1 MNARL
6 FFRFVFVLCGIA
18 LLTTPNAI
26 AQHGKKNNAPN
37 PNFLKGDTIPA
48 GYDHDWN
55 LGPTGARGWI
65 YTSGYETTEARQI
78 LVTKIDKG
86 SPADGVLKLKDVIL
100 GVGGSEFSYD
110 PRTEFGKAISAAESR
125 AGKGKLEL
133 EVWRNGKKLKK
144 VIKLQIMREYSDTA
158 PFKCAKSKRIF
169 EQGCDALANRMAK
182 RPNSNGIIRAL
193 NTLALLS
200 SGDRKY
206 LPLIKRQV
214 QWAAKFS
221 DTEGR
226 LLSSWFY
233 GPINLLLAEYTLATG
248 DKTYVKDMRRISLE
262 ICSGQSHVG
271 SWGHR
276 FAQSDGRLKGYGMM
290 NAPGLPIMLS
300 LVLAKK
306 AGVTDPEV
314 AESIELS
321 TRLMRFYTGKGSVPY
336 GDHEPWIKAH
346 DDNGK
351 NGIAALLFN
360 AMEEKES
367 AEYFSRMSVCSYGG
381 ERDLGH
387 TGNFFNI
394 AWAMP
399 SVSLSGPNAS
409 GAWMEEFSWYY
420 DLARRWDGT
429 FLNQGQT
436 IAKHDKFKN
445 WDSTGAILLG
455 YAQARKKLYITGKID
470 DVVPHVSE
478 EEAASLIAD
487 GSGYSRAHSDKT
499 YEDKSDKELLAAL
512 ASWSP
517 IVRERAAT
525 RLAKRKGD
533 YMRPLAKMIKGDTY
547 SKLGVCQLLGKVKK
561 LDVPVVQALR
571 KLLRDD
577 DLWVRIKAAQAIA
590 TSGPNGRVAIPDLL
604 EMLAAEPTADDPRG
618 MQQRYLC
625 FALFD
630 RGSGMLKKQSLAGI
644 DKEALYKGVR
654 AGLKNQGGK
663 ARSAVA
669 TIYKQLSY
677 EEIKPLLPAIY
688 EATVNPAPSGIM
700 FADGVRLSGLELLAK
715 HKIEEGIPLCMEVMG
730 VGRWGLGKRVPPC
743 LDMLESYGSA
753 AKSELPKLKPYYDQ
767 MKSKPNPSDKD
778 RQRIKRIEEVIKKI
792 KSDKT
797 KQKLR
802 SLKLAA

>member
-214 QWAAKFS
+214 KWAAKFS

-262 ICSGQSHVG
+262 ICSGQSHVCLLYT
-271 SWGHR
+271 SPSPR
-276 FAQSDGRLKGYGMM
+276 DG
-290 NAPGLPIMLS
+290 
-300 LVLAKK
+300 
-306 AGVTDPEV
+306 
-314 AESIELS
+314 
-321 TRLMRFYTGKGSVPY
+321 
-336 GDHEPWIKAH
+336 
-346 DDNGK
+346 
-351 NGIAALLFN
+351 LL
-360 AMEEKES
+360 
-367 AEYFSRMSVCSYGG
+367 SRM
-381 ERDLGH
+381 
-387 TGNFFNI
+387 
-394 AWAMP
+394 P
-399 SVSLSGPNAS
+399 S
-409 GAWMEEFSWYY
+409 
-420 DLARRWDGT
+420 
-429 FLNQGQT
+429 
-436 IAKHDKFKN
+436 
-445 WDSTGAILLG
+445 
-455 YAQARKKLYITGKID
+455 
-470 DVVPHVSE
+470 
-478 EEAASLIAD
+478 
-487 GSGYSRAHSDKT
+487 
-499 YEDKSDKELLAAL
+499 
-512 ASWSP
+512 
-517 IVRERAAT
+517 
-525 RLAKRKGD
+525 
-533 YMRPLAKMIKGDTY
+533 
-547 SKLGVCQLLGKVKK
+547 
-561 LDVPVVQALR
+561 
-571 KLLRDD
+571 
-577 DLWVRIKAAQAIA
+577 
-590 TSGPNGRVAIPDLL
+590 
-604 EMLAAEPTADDPRG
+604 
-618 MQQRYLC
+618 
-625 FALFD
+625 
-630 RGSGMLKKQSLAGI
+630 
-644 DKEALYKGVR
+644 
-654 AGLKNQGGK
+654 
-663 ARSAVA
+663 SA
-669 TIYKQLSY
+669 
-677 EEIKPLLPAIY
+677 
-688 EATVNPAPSGIM
+688 
-700 FADGVRLSGLELLAK
+700 
-715 HKIEEGIPLCMEVMG
+715 
-730 VGRWGLGKRVPPC
+730 
-743 LDMLESYGSA
+743 
-753 AKSELPKLKPYYDQ
+753 
-767 MKSKPNPSDKD
+767 
-778 RQRIKRIEEVIKKI
+778 
-792 KSDKT
+792 
-797 KQKLR
+797 
-802 SLKLAA
+802 